1 MPIYTTTDG
10 AQCCLLTAY
19 RPPTWMCRILGAKR
33 GLRNPILL
41 QSAERWIWEHCH
53 CTVHQVCRQIVA
65 SCNGFNGPGG
75 IAEQGTEIRS
85 GIRLSRQ
92 LAAAHAMRPSSRAPR
107 VGVGRLAS
115 ARVQDG
121 GGLARSPR
129 SACAGAPCAFWLAQR
144 RYARAGHAC
153 APAGWPP
160 ARRAASLT
168 RDGSGGCRCRPDGIL
183 DRWLSVA
190 AARRAWRL
198 LGGLRRMG
206 RRVVVEVPYLH
217 RWFAVDPVQDFGRA
231 FKQDVW
237 TARAHGYALLRIL

>member
-92 LAAAHAMRPSSRAPR
+92 LAAAHAMRPVLEGPARGGWPTGKCPSTGRGWARSIASIGMCGCAVCVLVGAGAGTRALGMHVPR
-107 VGVGRLAS
+107 PVGRRPA
-115 ARVQDG
+115 
-121 GGLARSPR
+121 
-129 SACAGAPCAFWLAQR
+129 AP
-144 RYARAGHAC
+144 
-153 APAGWPP
+153 
-160 ARRAASLT
+160 
-168 RDGSGGCRCRPDGIL
+168 
-183 DRWLSVA
+183 
-190 AARRAWRL
+190 L
-198 LGGLRRMG
+198 L
-206 RRVVVEVPYLH
+206 
-217 RWFAVDPVQDFGRA
+217 
-231 FKQDVW
+231 
-237 TARAHGYALLRIL
+237 